1 MIYLTTG
8 ANGAGKTLLTLRDVR
23 AQQLKENRPVYYHGF
38 DMDEAKAAE
47 FGWQKFDPKQW
58 QDLPDGSI
66 CVMDECQN
74 EFPLRRSGSD
84 VPEYIQA
91 IAQHRRRRGFDF
103 WMICPHPSLIDV
115 FIRRL
120 IDKPSW
126 HRHLKRAFGADVV
139 SVLRF
144 SSPDMKCEEPG
155 AGARGEVSM
164 FGYPK
169 EVYGWYRS
177 ASLHTGKKKIPRPVF
192 VLLACLIALPLCGYF
207 AISTLYSNFNTP
219 DKKQPAA
226 TQKQPGTN
234 GDTLQSQPVRAKMQA
249 ATADEYISA
258 RSPRLPDFPQTAP
271 AYDEVTKPTQAPYPA
286 ACVQMGKT
294 CKCYTQQATLLQVS
308 AAVCLQI
315 VEQGFFMDWKAA
327 DKAEFMQRERRDY
340 QQRRPPGDFEQQ
352 WQSHAQQQYSQQ
364 QYAQHQ
370 YAQQQRPVPP
380 PAPMQAQKPQQPVNE
395 YMQGLAARNAQVR
408 SVLLK

>member
-8 ANGAGKTLLTLRDVR
+8 ANGAGKTLLTLKDVR

-47 FGWQKFDPKQW
+47 FGWQKFDPKEW
-58 QDLPDGSI
+58 QSLPDGSI
-66 CVMDECQN
+66 CIMDECQN
-74 EFPLRRSGSD
+74 EFPLRRSGSE
-84 VPEYIQA
+84 VPDYIQA

-115 FIRRL
+115 FVRRL

-164 FGYPK
+164 VGYPK
-169 EVYGWYRS
+169 EVYSWYRS
-177 ASLHTGKKKIPRPVF
+177 ASLHTGKKKIPRAVYVLAACAVF
-192 VLLACLIALPLCGYF
+192 VPAALYF
-207 AISTLYSNFNTP
+207 AITGVYKNAT
-219 DKKQPAA
+219 KQAKPATETIA
-226 TQKQPGTN
+226 NQPGTN
-234 GDTLQSQPVRAKMQA
+234 AQGSPSQNLRQVAQVM
-249 ATADEYISA
+249 TADEYIA
-258 RSPRLPDFPQTAP
+258 HRVPRLPDFPHTAP
-271 AYDEVTKPTQAPYPA
+271 AYDDTTKPTEAPYPA

-308 AAVCLQI
+308 GAVCLQI
-315 VEQGFFMDWKAA
+315 VAQGFFMDWKTASKG
-327 DKAEFMQRERRDY
+327 DYSHRDRGDY
-340 QQRRPPGDFEQQ
+340 QQARNIPPAGQQ
-352 WQSHAQQQYSQQ
+352 MAQAAPIRTVPVPDPAHKHAQVQSTSEW
-364 QYAQHQ
+364 A
-370 YAQQQRPVPP
+370 
-380 PAPMQAQKPQQPVNE
+380 
-395 YMQGLAARNAQVR
+395 QGLAARNAQVR
-408 SVLLK
+408 SSLTQ

>member
-8 ANGAGKTLLTLRDVR
+8 ANGAGKTLLTLKDVR

-38 DMDEAKAAE
+38 EMDDAKAAE
-47 FGWQKFDPKQW
+47 FGWQKFDPKKW

-66 CVMDECQN
+66 CIMDECQN
-74 EFPLRRSGSD
+74 EFPLRRAGSE

-115 FIRRL
+115 FVRRL

-164 FGYPK
+164 VGYPK

-177 ASLHTGKKKIPRPVF
+177 ASLHTGKKKIPRAVY
-192 VLLACLIALPLCGYF
+192 VLAACAIAVPAALYF
-207 AISTLYSNFNTP
+207 AVTGVYKNAT
-219 DKKQPAA
+219 KQAKPAA
-226 TQKQPGTN
+226 ESVATAPGTN
-234 GDTLQSQPVRAKMQA
+234 A
-249 ATADEYISA
+249 ASSGNSNLRQVAQVMTADEYIA
-258 RSPRLPDFPQTAP
+258 HRVPRLPDFPHTAP
-271 AYDEVTKPTQAPYPA
+271 AYDDTTKPTEAPYPA
-286 ACVQMGKT
+286 ACVKMGKT

-308 AAVCLQI
+308 GAVCLQI
-315 VEQGFFMDWKAA
+315 VAQGFFMDWKTASKGDYNHR
-327 DKAEFMQRERRDY
+327 DKGDY
-340 QQRRPPGDFEQQ
+340 QQARNIPPAGQQ
-352 WQSHAQQQYSQQ
+352 VAQ
-364 QYAQHQ
+364 A
-370 YAQQQRPVPP
+370 APIRTVPVPD
-380 PAPMQAQKPQQPVNE
+380 PAHKPAQVQSTSE
-395 YMQGLAARNAQVR
+395 WAQGLAARNAQVR
-408 SVLLK
+408 SSLQ

>member
-8 ANGAGKTLLTLRDVR
+8 ANGAGKTLLTLKDVR

-38 DMDEAKAAE
+38 EMDEAKAAE
-47 FGWQKFDPKQW
+47 FGWQKFDPKEW
-58 QDLPDGSI
+58 QSLPDGSI
-66 CVMDECQN
+66 CIMDECQN

-115 FIRRL
+115 FVRRL

-164 FGYPK
+164 VGYPK

-177 ASLHTGKKKIPRPVF
+177 ASLHTGKKKIPRAVYVLAACAVF
-192 VLLACLIALPLCGYF
+192 V
-207 AISTLYSNFNTP
+207 
-219 DKKQPAA
+219 PAA
-226 TQKQPGTN
+226 LYYAVTGVYKNATKQAKPATETIANQPGGNSTASPGQN
-234 GDTLQSQPVRAKMQA
+234 LRQVAQVM
-249 ATADEYISA
+249 TADEYIA
-258 RSPRLPDFPQTAP
+258 HRVPRLQDFAHTAP
-271 AYDEVTKPTQAPYPA
+271 AYDEVTKPTEAPYPA
-286 ACVQMGKT
+286 ACVEMGKT

-308 AAVCLQI
+308 GTVCLQI
-315 VEQGFFMDWKAA
+315 VRQGFFMDWKTAA
-327 DKAEFMQRERRDY
+327 KGDYSPRDRADH
-340 QQRRPPGDFEQQ
+340 QQARNAPPE
-352 WQSHAQQQYSQQ
+352 AQQAPARTVPLPTPAARPEQRQTV
-364 QYAQHQ
+364 AQWS
-370 YAQQQRPVPP
+370 
-380 PAPMQAQKPQQPVNE
+380 
-395 YMQGLAARNAQVR
+395 QGLAARNAEAR
-408 SVLLK
+408 AAATH

>member
-8 ANGAGKTLLTLRDVR
+8 ANGAGKTLLTLKDVR

-38 DMDEAKAAE
+38 DMDESKAAE
-47 FGWQKFDPKQW
+47 FGWQKFDPKKW

-66 CVMDECQN
+66 CIMDECQN
-74 EFPLRRSGSD
+74 EFPLRRAGSD
-84 VPEYIQA
+84 VPDYIQA

-115 FIRRL
+115 FVRRL

-164 FGYPK
+164 VGYPK

-177 ASLHTGKKKIPRPVF
+177 ASLHTGKKKIPRAVY
-192 VLLACLIALPLCGYF
+192 VLAACAIAVPLALYF
-207 AISTLYSNFNTP
+207 AVTGVYNNAT
-219 DKKQPAA
+219 KQAKPATETVA
-226 TQKQPGTN
+226 KQPGTN
-234 GDTLQSQPVRAKMQA
+234 AGPIIQNAKQATQPTTVA
-249 ATADEYISA
+249 EYVA
-258 RSPRLPDFPQTAP
+258 QRRPRIPDFPHTAP
-271 AYDEVTKPTQAPYPA
+271 AYDDTTKPTEAPYPA

-308 AAVCLQI
+308 GAVCLQI
-315 VEQGFFMDWKAA
+315 VAQGFFMDWKTAS
-327 DKAEFMQRERRDY
+327 KGEFSQRDRAQY
-340 QQRRPPGDFEQQ
+340 QQPPNIPPAVQQ
-352 WQSHAQQQYSQQ
+352 IAQAPQVRTVPAPEPANKHAQ
-364 QYAQHQ
+364 
-370 YAQQQRPVPP
+370 V
-380 PAPMQAQKPQQPVNE
+380 QPVSE
-395 YMQGLAARNAQVR
+395 WAQGLAARNAQVR
-408 SVLLK
+408 SSLTQ

>member
-8 ANGAGKTLLTLRDVR
+8 ANGAGKTLITLRDVR

-38 DMDEAKAAE
+38 EMDEAKAAE
-47 FGWQKFDPKQW
+47 FGWQKFDPKKW

-74 EFPLRRSGSD
+74 EFPLRRSGSE
-84 VPEYIQA
+84 VPDYIQA

-115 FIRRL
+115 FVRRL

-126 HRHLKRAFGADVV
+126 HRHLKRAFGADMV

-144 SSPDMKCEEPG
+144 AAPDMKCEEPG

-164 FGYPK
+164 VGYPK

-177 ASLHTGKKKIPRPVF
+177 ASLHTGKKKIPRAVY
-192 VLLACLIALPLCGYF
+192 VVAACAIAVPAALYF
-207 AISTLYSNFNTP
+207 AISGVYNNTV
-219 DKKQPAA
+219 KQTKPATETIA
-226 TQKQPGTN
+226 KQPGTN
-234 GDTLQSQPVRAKMQA
+234 PNENQSMRNVAQVM
-249 ATADEYISA
+249 TGDEYIA
-258 RSPRLPDFPQTAP
+258 HRTPRLRDFPHTAP
-271 AYDEVTKPTQAPYPA
+271 AYDDTTKPVHAPYPA

-308 AAVCLQI
+308 GPTCLQI
-315 VEQGFFMDWKAA
+315 VAQGFFMDWQHPEKPQ
-327 DKAEFMQRERRDY
+327 DRNDR
-340 QQRRPPGDFEQQ
+340 GDR
-352 WQSHAQQQYSQQ
+352 H
-364 QYAQHQ
+364 
-370 YAQQQRPVPP
+370 RLDDR
-380 PAPMQAQKPQQPVNE
+380 QQPVKLASSDMPRTAPMPTPADKPTPQPANQ
-395 YMQGLAARNAQVR
+395 YLQGLAARNAQVR
-408 SVLLK
+408 SNLQ

>member
-8 ANGAGKTLLTLRDVR
+8 ANGAGKTLLTLKDVR

-47 FGWQKFDPKQW
+47 FGWQKFDPKKW

-66 CVMDECQN
+66 CIMDECQN
-74 EFPLRRSGSD
+74 EFPLRRSGAE
-84 VPEYIQA
+84 VPDYVQA

-115 FIRRL
+115 FVRRL

-155 AGARGEVSM
+155 AGARGEVTM
-164 FGYPK
+164 VGYPK

-177 ASLHTGKKKIPRPVF
+177 ASLHTGKKKIPRAVYVLAACAVF
-192 VLLACLIALPLCGYF
+192 VPAALYF
-207 AISTLYSNFNTP
+207 AITGVYKNAT
-219 DKKQPAA
+219 KHAKPAA
-226 TQKQPGTN
+226 ETVASAPGAN
-234 GDTLQSQPVRAKMQA
+234 GTSPGNPNTRQVAQVM
-249 ATADEYISA
+249 TADEYIA
-258 RSPRLPDFPQTAP
+258 HRVPRLPDFPHSAP
-271 AYDEVTKPTQAPYPA
+271 AYDDSTKPTEAPYPA

-308 AAVCLQI
+308 GAVCLQI
-315 VEQGFFMDWKAA
+315 VRQGFFVDWKTATKGEHSPSDRVDQQHARNGAPAA
-327 DKAEFMQRERRDY
+327 QEDPPRTVPFPMPAA
-340 QQRRPPGDFEQQ
+340 RPESRPTVSQ
-352 WQSHAQQQYSQQ
+352 WA
-364 QYAQHQ
+364 
-370 YAQQQRPVPP
+370 
-380 PAPMQAQKPQQPVNE
+380 
-395 YMQGLAARNAQVR
+395 QGLAARNAQVR
-408 SVLLK
+408 SSLTQ

>member
-8 ANGAGKTLLTLRDVR
+8 ANGAGKTLLTLKDVR

-38 DMDEAKAAE
+38 EMDEVKAAE
-47 FGWQKFDPKQW
+47 FGWQKFDPKKW

-66 CVMDECQN
+66 CIMDECQN
-74 EFPLRRSGSD
+74 EFPLRRSGSE
-84 VPEYIQA
+84 VPDYVQA

-115 FIRRL
+115 FVRRL

-155 AGARGEVSM
+155 AGARGEVAM
-164 FGYPK
+164 VGYPK

-177 ASLHTGKKKIPRPVF
+177 ASLHTGKKKIPRAVYVLAACAVF
-192 VLLACLIALPLCGYF
+192 VPAALYF
-207 AISTLYSNFNTP
+207 AVTGVYKNATKQAKPSAETVASAPGANSPSSANPNTR
-219 DKKQPAA
+219 QVA
-226 TQKQPGTN
+226 Q
-234 GDTLQSQPVRAKMQA
+234 VM
-249 ATADEYISA
+249 TADEYIA
-258 RSPRLPDFPQTAP
+258 HRLPRLPDFPHTAP
-271 AYDEVTKPTQAPYPA
+271 AYDDSTKPTEAPYPA

-308 AAVCLQI
+308 GAVCLQI
-315 VEQGFFMDWKAA
+315 VRQGFFMDWKTAT
-327 DKAEFMQRERRDY
+327 KGESSYRDLAQN
-340 QQRRPPGDFEQQ
+340 QQSPNMPPAGQQ
-352 WQSHAQQQYSQQ
+352 MAQAVPIRTVPVPDPAHKHAQ
-364 QYAQHQ
+364 
-370 YAQQQRPVPP
+370 V
-380 PAPMQAQKPQQPVNE
+380 QPTSE
-395 YMQGLAARNAQVR
+395 WAQGLAARNAQVR
-408 SVLLK
+408 SSLTQ

>member
-8 ANGAGKTLLTLRDVR
+8 ANGAGKTLLTLKDVR
-23 AQQLKENRPVYYHGF
+23 AQQLKENRPVYFHGF

-47 FGWQKFDPKQW
+47 FGWQKFDPKDW
-58 QDLPDGSI
+58 QSLPDGSI
-66 CVMDECQN
+66 CIMDECQN
-74 EFPLRRSGSD
+74 EFPVRRSGSEIPD
-84 VPEYIQA
+84 YVQA

-115 FIRRL
+115 FVRRL

-164 FGYPK
+164 VGYPK

-177 ASLHTGKKKIPRPVF
+177 ASLHTGKKKIPRAVY
-192 VLLACLIALPLCGYF
+192 VLAACAIAVPAALYY
-207 AISTLYSNFNTP
+207 AITGVYSNAT
-219 DKKQPAA
+219 KQLKAADPVQGASAPASPVQNA
-226 TQKQPGTN
+226 RQV
-234 GDTLQSQPVRAKMQA
+234 SQVMTA
-249 ATADEYISA
+249 AEYVDARTA
-258 RSPRLPDFPQTAP
+258 RLKDFAHTAP
-271 AYDEVTKPTQAPYPA
+271 AYDDVTKPTEAPYPA

-308 AAVCLQI
+308 GAVCLQI
-315 VEQGFFMDWKAA
+315 VQQGFFMDWKTAQRG
-327 DKAEFMQRERRDY
+327 EFSSRDRGDHRRQREA
-340 QQRRPPGDFEQQ
+340 PPQ
-352 WQSHAQQQYSQQ
+352 AQQVAQVDLMRTVPSPTPAATPEPPQSQ
-364 QYAQHQ
+364 
-370 YAQQQRPVPP
+370 
-380 PAPMQAQKPQQPVNE
+380 

-408 SVLLK
+408 SSLQ

>member
-8 ANGAGKTLLTLRDVR
+8 ANGAGKTLLTLKDVR

-38 DMDEAKAAE
+38 DMDDAKAAE
-47 FGWQKFDPKQW
+47 FGWQKFDPKKW

-66 CVMDECQN
+66 CIMDECQN
-74 EFPLRRSGSD
+74 EFPLRRSGAE
-84 VPEYIQA
+84 VPDYIQA

-115 FIRRL
+115 FVRRL

-164 FGYPK
+164 VGYPK

-177 ASLHTGKKKIPRPVF
+177 ASLHTGKKKIPRAVY
-192 VLLACLIALPLCGYF
+192 VLAASAVCVPAALYF
-207 AISTLYSNFNTP
+207 AVTGVYKNAT
-219 DKKQPAA
+219 KHAKPAA
-226 TQKQPGTN
+226 ETVASAPGAN
-234 GDTLQSQPVRAKMQA
+234 GTSSGNPNMRQVAQVM
-249 ATADEYISA
+249 TADEYIA
-258 RSPRLPDFPQTAP
+258 HRVPRLPDFPHTAP
-271 AYDEVTKPTQAPYPA
+271 AYDDTTKPTDAPYPA

-308 AAVCLQI
+308 GAVCLQI
-315 VEQGFFMDWKAA
+315 VAQGFFMDWKTAS
-327 DKAEFMQRERRDY
+327 KGESSHRDRAQY
-340 QQRRPPGDFEQQ
+340 QQPSNMPSAGQQ
-352 WQSHAQQQYSQQ
+352 MAQAPQVRT
-364 QYAQHQ
+364 A
-370 YAQQQRPVPP
+370 
-380 PAPMQAQKPQQPVNE
+380 PAPEPAPKHPQVQSTSE
-395 YMQGLAARNAQVR
+395 WAQGLAARNAQVR
-408 SVLLK
+408 SSLQ